1 MSHPKTGTPPTEPL
15 HPQNGDP
22 PPKKLVL
29 GYWGLTLKWGGF
41 TPKLA
46 PQKWG
51 TPPEPRFL
59 GRHQALWE
67 RYMAVITACLL
78 RMYHD

>member
-1 MSHPKTGTPPTEPL
+1 M
-15 HPQNGDP
+15 
-22 PPKKLVL
+22 
-29 GYWGLTLKWGGF
+29 TLKQGGF
-41 TPKLA
+41 TPKLGGH
-46 PQKWG
+46 PKNG
-51 TPPEPRFL
+51 GPSEPRFL